1 MNFSQKFGSFLLF
14 LLLTIVTVG
23 IYPLWFYVVRQE
35 EINELLKQIRHAD
48 LFSIAEKQ
56 EETNDLLRQIRDKL
70 RRKKTP

>member
-35 EINELLKQIRHAD
+35 ETNE
-48 LFSIAEKQ
+48 
-56 EETNDLLRQIRDKL
+56 LLRQIRDEL
-70 RRKKTP
+70 RRK